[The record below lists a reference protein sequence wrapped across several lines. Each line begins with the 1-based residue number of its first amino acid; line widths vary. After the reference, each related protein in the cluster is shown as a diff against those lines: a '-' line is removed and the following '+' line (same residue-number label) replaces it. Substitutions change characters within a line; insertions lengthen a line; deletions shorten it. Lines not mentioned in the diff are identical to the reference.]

1 VRLGVLDVGSN
12 TIHLQVIDGHLGGP
26 PIPNSSHKSVI
37 RLTEY
42 LDGSGAITDLGIS
55 RITESIHLNLKSA
68 EHLNIDE
75 LLAFATSAIREAT
88 NSDAVIS
95 HVNTSCGIDLQV
107 LSGEEEA
114 RFTFLAARRWLGWS
128 SGDLLV
134 LDIGGG
140 SLEIARGAEEDP
152 SFKTSMQ
159 LGAGRL
165 TRSFLKGDPFT
176 SKSLKALEEYL
187 EEKIEP
193 LAASLSTFEKD
204 SAAGTSKTFRTLA
217 KLSQNLYP
225 KFGPHLTL
233 SALEEL
239 VPKLQ
244 RLGSEE
250 RKELPGVSAER
261 APQIV
266 AGAMVAKQLMHTLEL
281 KEIRICPWALREG
294 IVLHRLDWIE
304 R

>member
-1 VRLGVLDVGSN
+1 MRLGVLDVGSN
-12 TIHLQVIDGHLGGP
+12 TIHLQVVDGHLGAP

-42 LDGSGAITDLGIS
+42 LDETGSITQLGVD
-55 RITESIHLNLKSA
+55 RITESILTNMKSA
-68 EHLNIDE
+68 EHLEIDE
-75 LLAFATSAIREAT
+75 LLAFATSAIREAK
-88 NSDAVIS
+88 NSDEVIA
-95 HVNTSCGIDLQV
+95 HVNQVCNIDLQV

-140 SLEIARGAEEDP
+140 SLEIARGAEENP
-152 SFKTSMQ
+152 KFKTSMQ
-159 LGAGRL
+159 SGAGRL
-165 TRSFLKGDPFT
+165 TRQFLKGDPFT

-225 KFGPHLTL
+225 KFGQHLTL
-233 SALEEL
+233 NALDEL

-244 RLGSEE
+244 GLSLEKRQ
-250 RKELPGVSAER
+250 ELPSVSAER

-266 AGAMVAKQLMHTLEL
+266 AGAMVAKQLMQTLEL

>member
-1 VRLGVLDVGSN
+1 MRLGVLDVGSN
-12 TIHLQVIDGHLGGP
+12 TIHLQVVDGHLGGP

-42 LDGSGAITDLGIS
+42 LDESGAITELGID
-55 RITESIHLNLKSA
+55 RITDAIQSNMKSA
-68 EHLNIDE
+68 EHLDIDE

-88 NSDAVIS
+88 NSDDVIA
-95 HVNTSCGIDLQV
+95 HVNKACGIDLQV

-152 SFKTSMQ
+152 IFKTSMQ

-165 TRSFLKGDPFT
+165 TRQFLKGDPFT

-193 LAASLSTFEKD
+193 LASSLSTFEKD
-204 SAAGTSKTFRTLA
+204 NAAGTSKTFRTLA

-225 KFGPHLTL
+225 KFGQHLTL
-233 SALEEL
+233 NALDEL
-239 VPKLQ
+239 VPRLQ
-244 RLGSEE
+244 GLSLEK
-250 RKELPGVSAER
+250 RKELQSVSAER

-266 AGAMVAKQLMHTLEL
+266 AGAMVAKQLMQTLEL

>member
-1 VRLGVLDVGSN
+1 M
-12 TIHLQVIDGHLGGP
+12 
-26 PIPNSSHKSVI
+26 
-37 RLTEY
+37 
-42 LDGSGAITDLGIS
+42 
-55 RITESIHLNLKSA
+55 KSA
-68 EHLNIDE
+68 EHLDIDE

-88 NSDAVIS
+88 NSDDVIA
-95 HVNTSCGIDLQV
+95 HVNKACGIDLQV

-152 SFKTSMQ
+152 RFKTSMQ

-165 TRSFLKGDPFT
+165 TRQFLKGDPFT

-204 SAAGTSKTFRTLA
+204 NAAGTSKTFRTLA
-217 KLSQNLYP
+217 KLAQNYYP
-225 KFGPHLTL
+225 KLGPHLTL
-233 SALEEL
+233 NALEEL

-244 RLGSEE
+244 ALDVDA
-250 RKELPGVSAER
+250 RKELQSVSAER

-266 AGAMVAKQLMHTLEL
+266 AGAMVAKQLMQTLEL

>member
-42 LDGSGAITDLGIS
+42 LNDAGAITDLGIS

-88 NSDAVIS
+88 NSDEVIA
-95 HVNTSCGIDLQV
+95 HVNTACGIDLQV

-165 TRSFLKGDPFT
+165 TRAFLKGDPFT

-217 KLSQNLYP
+217 KLSQNFYP

-233 SALEEL
+233 SALDEL

-244 RLGSEE
+244 RLSGDE

-266 AGAMVAKQLMHTLEL
+266 AGAMVAKQLMRTLDL